1 METGHKKGH
10 VVIVSNR
17 RAGRLARL
25 SSRIFRNDVVA
36 ELVELVRATSSHV
49 RSPADPISMTGH
61 KLGSGNPVIRGR
73 FMRTITQVRVRGL
86 SAALPDSEIL
96 VSVVTAAFP

>member
-1 METGHKKGH
+1 MWAT
-10 VVIVSNR
+10 SCATN
-17 RAGRLARL
+17 ALLARL

-73 FMRTITQVRVRGL
+73 FMRTIIQVRVRGL